1 VKVGDWVRIFYSRA
15 NDTDICCYINIFK
28 RPGGRVPP
36 LPDGVEW
43 PLAGRRKPL
52 PGFPERQRIP
62 YHERMNTY
70 WDLVDKGIAYPE
82 KFGKKRRFPEAP
94 MPRQV
99 VAPLKP
105 S

>member
-1 VKVGDWVRIFYSRA
+1 
-15 NDTDICCYINIFK
+15 
-28 RPGGRVPP
+28 
-36 LPDGVEW
+36 
-43 PLAGRRKPL
+43 
-52 PGFPERQRIP
+52 
-62 YHERMNTY
+62 MNAY